1 MFILHSL
8 LLFFDDYRM
17 ILYNQSFFFTHVKV
31 FHHFALR
38 YKILKLF
45 CEGLILRSILMPSDG
60 TTSQVDI

>member
-17 ILYNQSFFFTHVKV
+17 ILYKQSFFFTHVTV
-31 FHHFALR
+31 FYYFTLR
-38 YKILKLF
+38 YRILKLF
-45 CEGLILRSILMPSDG
+45 CEGLILHSILVPSDG